1 MLARKKLPIDWLA
14 LNFHNSIIKL
24 DSIIKCLNHVYET
37 SQKNLRI
44 LFNSRKNEKIA
55 EYRKNLINNAKM
67 LQILVYVN
75 FYFNENL

>member
-1 MLARKKLPIDWLA
+1 M
-14 LNFHNSIIKL
+14 FES
-24 DSIIKCLNHVYET
+24 CLRNK
-37 SQKNLRI
+37 SKNLRI

-67 LQILVYVN
+67 LQILVCVN